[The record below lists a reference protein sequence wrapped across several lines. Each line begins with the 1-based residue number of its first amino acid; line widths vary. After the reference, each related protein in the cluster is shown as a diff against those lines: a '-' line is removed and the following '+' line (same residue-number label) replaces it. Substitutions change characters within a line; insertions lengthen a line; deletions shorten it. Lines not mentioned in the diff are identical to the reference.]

1 MALSQVVAFDWN
13 ESMSR
18 PVRGSTGGWR
28 FLGVSRAGRAGSKPR
43 HRKTSNP
50 ASERCDLGRVA
61 AGAEVG

>member
-28 FLGVSRAGRAGSKPR
+28 FLGMSRAGRAGAKSR

-50 ASERCDLGRVA
+50 AGEPCALGRVA

>member
-28 FLGVSRAGRAGSKPR
+28 FLGVSRAGRAGPKSR

-50 ASERCDLGRVA
+50 ASDTCAFGCAA